1 MKGIATDFFLCLPVI
16 CLLVRP
22 GIFYAKLGIFIL
34 QFWGFLAYK
43 KQTGHYVKCVGLTP
57 IVFLCKTTNYRRKK
71 GYSWSFIRCKKCY
84 HRSFIRRILCKYGL

>member
-57 IVFLCKTTNYRRKK
+57 IVFPMKTVLCETKFTNCLWALI
-71 GYSWSFIRCKKCY
+71 GFLTSPNA
-84 HRSFIRRILCKYGL
+84 